1 MKNDSFLETRLRT
14 AITEV
19 FGILDVTAFQQVR
32 DLFEWVEIS
41 GGHHLFRQG
50 DEGDSMFVVA
60 AGRLQVF
67 RNRSSGLKDNLG
79 HIVPGETVGEM
90 ALITGEPRTADIVAM
105 RDSVLARLSKANF
118 DVLAQ
123 QYPHALLHISRNII
137 ERLQNRSKAKHA
149 VKPIRNLCLLPI
161 TSGLDLRGIAQHLC
175 NCLTAHG
182 SVLLLDSA
190 LVNQSLRQQNI
201 AEADHSERSAY
212 HGLTAWLETQEATH
226 RFVLYLPDADD
237 TEWTRR
243 CFRQADEILLLADAN
258 ATPSRHSFER
268 KYLRGE
274 ERITTAGQRLILLHP
289 PDTEAPRNTRAWL
302 AKRDIIFYH
311 HLKINDRQTF
321 ERLARFL
328 SGNAVGLVLSG
339 GAAKGFAHIGVLRAL
354 EEAGIVVDL
363 VGGTSI
369 GAVMGALKAG
379 GWSGERIREHCQK
392 IFRSSPTSD
401 FNWIPWNSIF
411 KGKKLDRLL
420 LENFG
425 DRQIEDCW
433 LNFFCVSCN
442 LTKLHPHIHRS
453 GSMLGAIRA
462 SISIPGVFPPAEL
475 HNDLH
480 VDGGVFNNMPVD
492 VMSDLGV
499 ETLIAVD
506 LQTYR
511 SQDEPIERRKNNK
524 RRLPNLLFVVMESTM
539 LSGRYRTQE
548 HKKEVDLYF
557 NPPLRG
563 FSLIDWHKFDE
574 IEAIGYEHAKV
585 VMGAMETSRGEQVS
599 VVA

>member
-1 MKNDSFLETRLRT
+1 MTNDEFLETRLQT

-19 FGILDVTAFQQVR
+19 FGALDVAAFQQVR

-118 DVLAQ
+118 EALSQ

-137 ERLQNRSKAKHA
+137 KRLQNRGKAKNA
-149 VKPIRNLCLLPI
+149 SKPLHNICLLPI
-161 TSGLDLRGIAQHLC
+161 TAGLDSLSIAQQLC
-175 NCLTAHG
+175 DCLAAHG
-182 SVLLLDSA
+182 SVLMLDSA
-190 LVNQSLRQQNI
+190 AVNRSLRQENI
-201 AEADHSERSAY
+201 AETDRSERSAY
-212 HGLTAWLETQEATH
+212 HGLTAWLETQEASH
-226 RFVLYLPDADD
+226 RFVVYLPDAED

-243 CFRQADEILLLADAN
+243 CFRQADEILLLAGSVAPP
-258 ATPSRHSFER
+258 TLHPFER
-268 KYLRGE
+268 KYLCGE
-274 ERITTAGQRLILLHP
+274 GQITTAGQRLVLLHP
-289 PDTEAPRNTRAWL
+289 PDTVAPRNTRSWL
-302 AKRDIIFYH
+302 AKRDLVFYH
-311 HLKINDRQTF
+311 HLKRDDQQTF
-321 ERLARFL
+321 ERLGRFL
-328 SGNAVGLVLSG
+328 SGKAVGLVLSG
-339 GAAKGFAHIGVLRAL
+339 GAARGFAHIGVLRAL

-379 GWSGERIREHCQK
+379 GWSGEQMRERCQK
-392 IFRSSPTSD
+392 IFRTSPTSD
-401 FNWIPWNSIF
+401 FNWMPWNSIF

-453 GSMLGAIRA
+453 GSMLSAIRA

-511 SQDEPIERRKNNK
+511 ANDGPAPKGKNNK
-524 RRLPNLLFVVMESTM
+524 RRSPNLLFVVMESTM
-539 LSGRYRTQE
+539 LSGRYRSQE
-548 HKKEVDLYF
+548 YKKEVDLYF
-557 NPPLRG
+557 NPPLRQ
-563 FSLIDWHKFDE
+563 FSLIDWHKFEE
-574 IEAIGYEHAKV
+574 IEGIGYDHAKA
-585 VMGAMETSRGEQVS
+585 VMA
-599 VVA
+599 AKKPF